1 MVYLGA
7 FQIRKALLSCLILT
21 VLPACGGIGSKFGPE
36 QDPKIAALQ
45 RETRR
50 VSRANAATQDA
61 IKDLYQQLDA
71 LEARLADLND
81 RVDDLADR
89 EPILI
94 TPDGKPPAK
103 ADTDSEPEKSPG
115 EATDPQPAAEQPAT
129 KPDAPPKKQTVVEK
143 RDPATEKASEARAS
157 VDQSAESEYQRAYAA
172 YKDGRYDE
180 AMALLKAFLKTYPA
194 HDLSDNAQYW
204 IGEIYYD
211 IDNFPDAILAFK
223 EVATR
228 YPQGNKAPHALL
240 KIGYAYSALGDPANA
255 GVFLKRVVKNYPFSE
270 AEAMAR
276 QKLKELEDTAR

>member
-21 VLPACGGIGSKFGPE
+21 ALSACGGMGSKFGPE

-50 VSRANAATQDA
+50 VSRSNAATQDA
-61 IKDLYQQLDA
+61 VKDLYQQLDA
-71 LEARLADLND
+71 LEARLADLTN

-94 TPDGKPPAK
+94 TPDGKTPAS
-103 ADTDSEPEKSPG
+103 ADTDSAPEKSPA
-115 EATDPQPAAEQPAT
+115 EATEPQPAAEQPA
-129 KPDAPPKKQTVVEK
+129 KEPDALPKKRTVVEK
-143 RDPATEKASEARAS
+143 KDPPTPTEKASKA
-157 VDQSAESEYQRAYAA
+157 AESEYERAYAA

-180 AMALLKAFLKTYPA
+180 ALALFKAFLKRYPA

-211 IDNFPDAILAFK
+211 IDNFPEAILAFK

-240 KIGYAYSALGDPANA
+240 KIGYAYSALDDPANA
-255 GVFLKRVVKNYPFSE
+255 RVFLKRVIKNYPFSE

-276 QKLKELEDTAR
+276 QKLKELEDIAG